1 MKAYA
6 IVIKDHK
13 ISETGYKN
21 LCQSSEIVKNNFKI
35 TKFNAIVPERNKA
48 LMERHNIKWNYPWSG
63 SVSDFSTGLTK
74 SAYKTANPEARIACA
89 LSHWTLWSKAA
100 ADNDTILILE
110 HDACFTAKLDITI
123 SKKFNILG
131 INNPLGCTR
140 LSKVYYDKILENS
153 QDQQLVPWIDS
164 QHVPQGLAG
173 NSSYIITPDGAKQ
186 MLKLVKD
193 FGLWP
198 NDALM
203 CRQLLKGL
211 GVSRKFY
218 TTTQKLRSTT
228 TQ

>member
-6 IVIKDHK
+6 IVIKDHET
-13 ISETGYKN
+13 SEIGYNN

-35 TKFNAIVPERNKA
+35 TKFNAIVPERNKV
-48 LMERHNIKWNYPWSG
+48 LMERYNIKWNYPWSG

-74 SAYKTANPEARIACA
+74 TAYKTANPEARIACA
-89 LSHWTLWSKAA
+89 LSHWTLWNKAT
-100 ADNDTILILE
+100 ADNDTMLILE
-110 HDACFTAKLDITI
+110 HDACFTTKLDITI

-140 LSKVYYDKILENS
+140 LSKAYYDKILENS

-164 QHVPQGLAG
+164 QHIPQGLAG

-193 FGLWP
+193 YGLWP

-203 CRQLLKGL
+203 CRQLVKGL